1 MLYKFLKFLS
11 LSSLTLI
18 WGGCSDDSETLYG
31 TPQVACELD
40 HMWSDECGTTSNIVC
55 TDTYYCKDKV
65 VCFKQYEGKNATF
78 DCRDKLG
85 NKTTYT
91 EDEFNSLYYVES
103 ERIH

>member
-1 MLYKFLKFLS
+1 MLYKFLKFIS

-40 HMWSDECGTTSNIVC
+40 HMWSDECGPTSNIVC

-78 DCRDKLG
+78 DCYDEQD
-85 NKTTYT
+85 NMTIYT
-91 EDEFNSLYYVES
+91 EDEFKSKYYVES

>member
-1 MLYKFLKFLS
+1 MIRKHWKKILLGLC
-11 LSSLTLI
+11 TLF
-18 WGGCSDDSETLYG
+18 WGGCSDDSVPLYG

-65 VCFKQYEGKNATF
+65 VCLKQYEGKNATF
-78 DCRDKLG
+78 DCRDELG